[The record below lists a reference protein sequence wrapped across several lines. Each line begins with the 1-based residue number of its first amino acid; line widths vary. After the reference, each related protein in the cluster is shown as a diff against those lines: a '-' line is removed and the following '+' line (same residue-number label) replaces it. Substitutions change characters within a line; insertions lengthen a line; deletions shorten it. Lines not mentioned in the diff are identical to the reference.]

1 MKIQKMTDGKVV
13 TREISVNDLG
23 YFQHKGWEAVC
34 EQDDNSVVDNDFS
47 MNRKKKHRF
56 EDEA

>member
-13 TREISVNDLG
+13 TREISADDLG
-23 YFQHKGWEAVC
+23 YFQHKGWEAVR
-34 EQDDNSVVDNDFS
+34 ESDDNSTVENDFS